1 MRGPKSVQLLRA
13 RRVVMEEAR
22 ALAIVSALANG
33 VNPLTGELFAVDS
46 PYQSPDVIRA
56 LYCAARALEAGGRRR
71 TRGQGSASNNAG
83 KPWTEEE
90 DRQLL
95 SAFDGGRPLAELAQL
110 HGRTRGGI
118 QARLV
123 RHGRLAP
130 EGGRPIGGPG
140 KWRPGSAHGAA
151 SATRAS

>member
-1 MRGPKSVQLLRA
+1 MRRS
-13 RRVVMEEAR
+13 VMEEAR

-33 VNPLTGELFAVDS
+33 VNPLTGELFAADS

-56 LYCAARALEAGGRRR
+56 LYCAVRSLEVASRRR
-71 TRGQGSASNNAG
+71 TPGPDAGANNAG

-95 SAFDGGRPLAELAQL
+95 SAFDGGRPLAQLAQA

-123 RHGRLAP
+123 PPRR
-130 EGGRPIGGPG
+130 R
-140 KWRPGSAHGAA
+140 AA
-151 SATRAS
+151 

>member
-1 MRGPKSVQLLRA
+1 
-13 RRVVMEEAR
+13 MEEAR
-22 ALAIVSALANG
+22 ALTIVSALANG

-56 LYCAARALEAGGRRR
+56 LYCAVRALEAAGRRR
-71 TRGQGSASNNAG
+71 TRGQGPASNNAG

-95 SAFDGGRPLAELAQL
+95 SAFDAGRPLAELAQA
-110 HGRTRGGI
+110 HSRTRGGI

-123 RHGRLAP
+123 RHGRLVP
-130 EGGRPIGGPG
+130 EGGRPISGPG
-140 KWRPGSAHGAA
+140 KWRPGTTPGAA
-151 SATRAS
+151 SASRAS